1 MVLLMGYLFSCKY
14 CCILHS
20 RRFPSKN
27 SNLGDIADSGSLY
40 FKFTTSQNSIR
51 VNFNKAFSKAP
62 KMSQIFVET
71 ESANNTKELTFKP
84 WKIDTTGFDIMLYSH
99 TLSRDETLHWIVL
112 KEPQW

>member
-1 MVLLMGYLFSCKY
+1 MGYLFSCKY